1 MLLKLIPKKIKVW
14 LLKRLYKDIAAEG
27 RIGDTQ
33 LAHINDYEADLL
45 KSVGGT
51 GTINPATGLVEFMG
65 GGGGGGTPAPQVNE
79 TTSYSSN
86 LPEYA
91 QPFFEEQMKQGA
103 RETYT
108 TDSSGNVTGISPAP
122 VYGGPRVA
130 GFLPDQSA
138 AQALTRGLGDPAQ
151 IGRGTNALANSTDYA
166 NYQMRRGLGR
176 ADAYRPNTITSD
188 DVGGPLVSDVFRDQE
203 VSDIFGDQV
212 VTDDTVSTSVFTPA
226 AAANYMNPYQQQ
238 VVDVQTQ
245 EARRQADIAKASR
258 GLGSISR
265 GTFGGGR
272 QALMEAE
279 ADRALATQLGAIQA
293 TGSQQAYQQGQQ
305 AFTQDQARGLQ
316 AATANQA
323 ADLQAEK
330 YNQDA
335 DLRTQ
340 QMRQQSQTANQAA
353 DLQAQQMRQQSQKA
367 NQATYLQA
375 DMANQAADLQMQGMQ
390 QSGDQFGADLS
401 KQLGL
406 AGLQG
411 QLTGGQALGQMGA
424 LDQQTDLQRIQ
435 ALAAS
440 GAEQQAMDQ
449 EYLNANKQRYLEDAN
464 ARRAALEYQSNIL
477 RGTAGALG
485 STQTQ
490 YAAAPSMASQIGG
503 LGLAGLGLY
512 NTMMGKG

>member
-27 RIGDTQ
+27 RMGDTQ
-33 LAHINDYEADLL
+33 LAHINDYEAGLL
-45 KSVGGT
+45 KSVGGS
-51 GTINPATGLVEFMG
+51 GTINPATGLVEYGGGKG
-65 GGGGGGTPAPQVNE
+65 GGGSPAPQVNE

-122 VYGGPRVA
+122 VYKGPRVA
-130 GFLPDQSA
+130 GFLPDQTA
-138 AQALTRGLGDPAQ
+138 AQANTRALRDPIQIAQGTDALNRGVTGAGVAMGGLSAA
-151 IGRGTNALANSTDYA
+151 RGFTP
-166 NYQMRRGLGR
+166 G
-176 ADAYRPNTITSD
+176 TITSD
-188 DVGGPLVSDVFRDQE
+188 DVGGPLVSDTFVDE
-203 VSDIFGDQV
+203 TIT
-212 VTDDTVSTSVFTPA
+212 TDRFTDPGV
-226 AAANYMNPYQQQ
+226 AANYMNPYQQQ

-258 GLGSISR
+258 GLGSIGR

-272 QALMEAE
+272 QALMEGE
-279 ADRALATQLGAIQA
+279 ADRALATQLGQIQA
-293 TGSQQAYQQGQQ
+293 QGSQQAYQQGQQ
-305 AFTQDQARGLQ
+305 AFTQDQARNLQ
-316 AATANQA
+316 M
-323 ADLQAEK
+323 
-330 YNQDA
+330 
-335 DLRTQ
+335 Q
-340 QMRQQSQTANQAA
+340 QANQAA
-353 DLQAQQMRQQSQKA
+353 DLQAQGLRQGSQKA

-390 QSGDQFGADLS
+390 QAGDQFGADLN

-406 AGLQG
+406 GGLQAQGTLGG
-411 QLTGGQALGQMGA
+411 QLGQLGA

-485 STQTQ
+485 STQTN
-490 YAAAPSMASQIGG
+490 YAPAPSMASQIGG

-512 NTMMGKG
+512 NTMMGGKG